1 MLSTKC
7 EFLAGATF
15 PKGKSHPIIYWQDNF
30 NGAMLTFDVQHD
42 PVAHGFAL
50 GVERPALVRPARAA
64 RYPLDDQTL
73 ARADNFR

>member
-1 MLSTKC
+1 M
-7 EFLAGATF
+7 GA
-15 PKGKSHPIIYWQDNF
+15 I
-30 NGAMLTFDVQHD
+30 LTFDVQHD